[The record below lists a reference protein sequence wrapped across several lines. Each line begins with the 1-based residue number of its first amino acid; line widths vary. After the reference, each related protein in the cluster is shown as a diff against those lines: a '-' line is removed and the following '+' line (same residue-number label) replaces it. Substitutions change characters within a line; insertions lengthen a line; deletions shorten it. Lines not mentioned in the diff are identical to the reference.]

1 MWHAWERREK
11 CTRFWWEIQKE
22 RDHVEDRGVDWRM
35 GSEWIIEWL
44 VGGCRVDPVG
54 SGYGP
59 VVGCCEYGYEP
70 AGSGATELRVLHKLL
85 EPCDTITVLR
95 ISTC

>member
-1 MWHAWERREK
+1 
-11 CTRFWWEIQKE
+11 
-22 RDHVEDRGVDWRM
+22 VEDRGVDGRM

-44 VGGCRVDPVG
+44 VGGCRVGPVG
-54 SGYGP
+54 PVYGS
-59 VVGCCEYGYEP
+59 VVGCSEYGYKP
-70 AGSGATELRVLHKLL
+70 AGSGSTELRVLHKLL